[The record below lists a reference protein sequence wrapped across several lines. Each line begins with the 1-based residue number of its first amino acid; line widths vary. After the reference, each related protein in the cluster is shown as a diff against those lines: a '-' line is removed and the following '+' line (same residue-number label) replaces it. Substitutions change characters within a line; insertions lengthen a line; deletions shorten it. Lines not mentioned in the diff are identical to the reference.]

1 MCEFLLPLIK
11 VQVYLFA
18 FVKGT
23 THCFNSVK
31 SIVKFSLDYYDQKRG
46 SVEQENCY
54 VFFW

>member
-23 THCFNSVK
+23 THCFNMTA
-31 SIVKFSLDYYDQKRG
+31 L
-46 SVEQENCY
+46 NLL
-54 VFFW
+54 